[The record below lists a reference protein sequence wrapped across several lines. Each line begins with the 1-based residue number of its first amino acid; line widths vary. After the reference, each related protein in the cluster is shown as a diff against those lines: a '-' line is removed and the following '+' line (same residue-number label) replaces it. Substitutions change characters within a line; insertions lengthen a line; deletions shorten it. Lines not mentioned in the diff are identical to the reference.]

1 MPDSSKNGSRQVKWG
16 QTFVTRLGIS
26 RLASLEKPSVFLGH
40 GLRPMTPN
48 KKAPPHASMD
58 EAFYI

>member
-1 MPDSSKNGSRQVKWG
+1 LDEIGSRFAKFG
-16 QTFVTRLGIS
+16 QTISARLGIS

-40 GLRPMTPN
+40 GLRPMTSN
-48 KKAPPHASMD
+48 KKAPHHASMG